1 MEKQPVER
9 KYLRPQTVAKMCD
22 VSVELVYKDLRSG
35 KLPARK
41 MSSRIWLITPD
52 DMERWV
58 ESKFAKVA

>member
-1 MEKQPVER
+1 MKDRPIER
-9 KYLRPQTVAKMCD
+9 KYLRPQTVAEMCD

-35 KLPARK
+35 VLPARK

-58 ESKFAKVA
+58 ESKIAKVA